1 MAPST
6 TWSSSASPSTADPAT
21 VELDLAAIHEA
32 LAARLG
38 DRPCLIWRGRTWS
51 WAEVTDRTRRFAAVL
66 GAHGIGRRRDL
77 ADCAG
82 WESPH
87 DHVGLYLQNGN
98 AYLEAQLGA
107 TKAGAAA
114 FNVNY
119 RYVAEEL
126 AYLFDDSSAAA
137 IVYQGCYASVLADVL
152 DGLARRPLLLRVDDG
167 SGDELLPG
175 ALDYEEALA
184 SVTPIEAIDSRPDD
198 LYVLYTGG
206 TTGNPKGV
214 LWRQADFLV
223 AALGVRRKDGTDH
236 ESLDELVEAGLRR
249 NLATLPAPP
258 LMHGAAMWNAL
269 STWIGGGTIVIQDR
283 VDHLDPADVWDAC
296 ERHGVSSLL
305 IVGDA
310 FARPLL
316 DEQRARPRDLS
327 ALRFVLTGGA
337 ILSPA
342 VRTDL
347 LDLLPQVRVVD
358 VLGSSESGRQ
368 AVASTEAAT
377 DDHGPTRF
385 APSATAAVLAAEL
398 DGILAPGDPEIGWL
412 AQSGRIPRG
421 YLGDEAKTRATFPEV
436 AGRRWSV
443 PGDRARWRE
452 DRTIELHGRDSVTI
466 NTGGEKVFAEEVE
479 QVLKGHPGVYDV
491 LVVGRPS
498 ATWGQE
504 VVAVVALAAGEEVSL
519 EELRDLGGE
528 HLARYKLPKAVVLAE
543 QISRSPSGKPDYA
556 WARELAARAAA
567 D

>member
-1 MAPST
+1 M
-6 TWSSSASPSTADPAT
+6 
-21 VELDLAAIHEA
+21 ELDLAAIHER
-32 LAARLG
+32 LAAELG
-38 DRPCLIWRGRTWS
+38 DRPCLIWRDQTWS
-51 WAEVTDRTRRFAAVL
+51 WDEVTERSRRLANLLVAHGVTRRAA
-66 GAHGIGRRRDL
+66 L

-87 DHVGLYLQNGN
+87 DHVGLYLHNGN

-107 TKAGAAA
+107 AKAGAAA

-119 RYVAEEL
+119 RYVADEL
-126 AYLFDDSSAAA
+126 AYLFVDSKAAA
-137 IVYQGCYASVLADVL
+137 IVYQGCFAATLAEVLPRL
-152 DGLARRPLLLRVDDG
+152 DRQPLLLRVDDG

-175 ALDYEEALA
+175 ALDYEAALA
-184 SVTPIEAIDSRPDD
+184 ASTPDPPEIVTSGDD

-223 AALGVRRKDGTDH
+223 AALGVRRKDGTEYEDL
-236 ESLDELVEAGLRR
+236 EELVAPAVRR

-269 STWIGGGTIVIQDR
+269 STWINGGTIVIQDR
-283 VDHLDPADVWDAC
+283 VERMDAADILDTC

-310 FARPLL
+310 FARPLI
-316 DEQRARPRDLS
+316 DEQRRQPRDLA

-337 ILSPA
+337 ILSPSLRA
-342 VRTDL
+342 EL
-347 LDLLPQVRVVD
+347 LELVPQVRIVD

-368 AVASTEAAT
+368 AVASTVAG
-377 DDHGPTRF
+377 DDIGPTRF
-385 APSATAAVLAAEL
+385 APSATAAVLDDAL
-398 DGILAPGDPEIGWL
+398 TRRLTPGDGEIGWL
-412 AQSGRIPRG
+412 AQGGRIPRG
-421 YLGDEAKTRATFPEV
+421 YLGDEAKTAATFPVIDGE
-436 AGRRWSV
+436 RWSV
-443 PGDRARWRE
+443 PGDRAALRA
-452 DRTIELHGRDSVTI
+452 DGSVELHGRESVTI

-479 QVLKGHPGVYDV
+479 QILKHHPAVYDV

-504 VVAVVALAAGEEVSL
+504 VVAVVAVTPGLEVDL
-519 EELRDLGGE
+519 EELRAVGAE
-528 HLARYKLPKAVVLAE
+528 HLARYKLPKDLVVVD

-556 WARELAARAAA
+556 WAREQVADRA
-567 D
+567 